1 MKDGPEDQLAAATGE
16 IVRGA
21 TLTEQVYSELR
32 RQLLVGELEPGVK
45 ITARS
50 VGRSMGV
57 SLTPARDAIA
67 RLVREGAI
75 EKSET
80 HMYSVPLLDRGRY
93 AEITSIRLL
102 MEPAAA
108 EMAAAVIDAARIDAL
123 DALNERM
130 REKLAEEAF
139 VEALAIDADFHFT
152 LYDAAGAADFRRIID
167 GLWLLVGPT
176 RTRLPLEYRSRLNGY
191 SIHRRILAALR
202 ARDREAVR
210 SAVHADLSNG
220 AEAVLS
226 VLD

>member
-1 MKDGPEDQLAAATGE
+1 MKDVPEDRFASAAGE

-32 RQLLVGELEPGVK
+32 RRLLVGELEPGVK

-80 HMYSVPLLDRGRY
+80 HMYSVPLLDGGRY
-93 AEITSIRLL
+93 SEITSIRLL

-108 EMAAAVIDAARIDAL
+108 EMAVSDIDDAGIDAL

-139 VEALAIDADFHFT
+139 VEALAIDADFHFA
-152 LYDAAGAADFRRIID
+152 LYDAARAADFRRIID

-176 RTRLPLEYRSRLNGY
+176 RTRLPLEYRSSLNGY
-191 SIHRRILAALR
+191 AIHRRILAGLR
-202 ARDREAVR
+202 ARDGGAVR
-210 SAVHADLSNG
+210 DAVHADISSG
-220 AEAVLS
+220 AEAL
-226 VLD
+226 LPALG

>member
-1 MKDGPEDQLAAATGE
+1 MDGSQEQLTSTGE

-32 RQLLVGELEPGVK
+32 RRLLVGELEPGLK

-80 HMYSVPLLDRGRY
+80 HMYSVPLLDRDRY
-93 AEITSIRLL
+93 SEISAVRMLL
-102 MEPAAA
+102 EPAAA
-108 EMAAAVIDAARIDAL
+108 ERATAAISDEQIAALA
-123 DALNERM
+123 ALNERM
-130 REKLAEEAF
+130 REKLAEEAY
-139 VEALAIDADFHFT
+139 VEALTIDADFHFAI
-152 LYDAAGAADFRRIID
+152 YDAAGAADFRRIID

-191 SIHRRILAALR
+191 AIHLKILDALR
-202 ARDREAVR
+202 ARDPAAVREAV
-210 SAVHADLSNG
+210 HTDLSSG

-226 VLD
+226 VLE